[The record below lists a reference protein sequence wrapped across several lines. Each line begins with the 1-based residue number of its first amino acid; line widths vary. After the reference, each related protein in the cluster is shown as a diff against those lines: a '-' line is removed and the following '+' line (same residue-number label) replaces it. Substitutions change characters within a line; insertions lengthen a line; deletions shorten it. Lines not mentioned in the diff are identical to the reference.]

1 MPVVDAS
8 VLTEYL
14 GDAREG
20 AAVARRRLLADRASL
35 WAPHLVDAE
44 VGHALRR
51 GVRRGEIAG
60 DAARAALDDLMA
72 MPLRRV
78 RHRELIP
85 RAWELREN
93 VSFYDAL
100 YIALA
105 ELLGQPLITFDG
117 RLAKA
122 TGVRA
127 EIELLA
133 EGPSQ
138 P

>member
-14 GDAREG
+14 GDAEG
-20 AAVARRRLLADRASL
+20 TEVARERLIADRAGL
-35 WAPHLVDAE
+35 WAPQLVDAE

-51 GVRRGEIAG
+51 GVRKGEIGAD
-60 DAARAALDDLMA
+60 DARDALDDLIA

-85 RAWELREN
+85 RAWELRES

-100 YIALA
+100 YVSLA
-105 ELLGQPLITFDG
+105 EILDQPLITFDR
-117 RLAKA
+117 RLA
-122 TGVRA
+122 RA
-127 EIELLA
+127 NGIQVEIEVLA
-133 EGPSQ
+133 
-138 P
+138 

>member
-14 GDAREG
+14 GEG
-20 AAVARRRLLADRASL
+20 EGSEPARRRLVANRARL

-51 GVRRGEIAG
+51 GVRLGEIAV
-60 DAARAALDDLMA
+60 DAARDALDDLIV

-78 RHRELIP
+78 KHRQLIP

-93 VSFYDAL
+93 VSFYDGL
-100 YIALA
+100 YVALA
-105 ELLGQPLITFDG
+105 ELLEEPLVTFDG
-117 RLAKA
+117 RLARA

-127 EIELLA
+127 EVEVLA
-133 EGPSQ
+133 
-138 P
+138 